1 VFVPVV
7 LNYLRTVRYRDGWVE
22 LIHLPQYGRVDVIV
36 DPRINFGKPTVA
48 TRGVRVADIL
58 SRIQAGEALSDVA
71 WDYDL
76 RAEDV
81 EALTHQAA

>member
-1 VFVPVV
+1 
-7 LNYLRTVRYRDGWVE
+7 
-22 LIHLPQYGRVDVIV
+22 VIV

-58 SRIQAGEALSDVA
+58 SRIQAGEALREVA

-76 RAEDV
+76 RAEDA
-81 EALTHQAA
+81 EALTRQAA